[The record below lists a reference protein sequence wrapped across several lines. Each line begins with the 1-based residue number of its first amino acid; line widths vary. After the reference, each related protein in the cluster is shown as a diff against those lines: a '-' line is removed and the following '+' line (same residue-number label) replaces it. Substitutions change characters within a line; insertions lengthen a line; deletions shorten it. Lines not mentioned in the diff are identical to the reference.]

1 MQKNQKNE
9 IYEKK
14 REKREKKIKSK
25 IGVIKIDVV
34 LRNSIIKIEQL

>member
-1 MQKNQKNE
+1 MKFMRKKE
-9 IYEKK
+9 KKEKK
-14 REKREKKIKSK
+14 RKKKLKSK